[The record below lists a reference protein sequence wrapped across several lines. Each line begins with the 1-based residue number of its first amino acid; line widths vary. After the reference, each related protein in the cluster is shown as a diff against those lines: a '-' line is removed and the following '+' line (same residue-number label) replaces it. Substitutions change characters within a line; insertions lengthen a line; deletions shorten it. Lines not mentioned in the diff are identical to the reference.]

1 MKIESMILNALV
13 NDSEYNKKVIPHLK
27 DEYFH
32 SEHERIT
39 YQLFEDFVLKY
50 ERLPT
55 KDICFLEMEKLNV
68 SEETYDKMKVS
79 IRSAFE
85 DSYEYDFDWLMAE
98 TEQFCKDK
106 AVYNAIMKSVKIATG
121 EDKKTSEGMIPTI
134 LSEALSICFDTNIG
148 HDYFED
154 AEERYEYITSDAP
167 RIPFKLSLMNKIT
180 KGGTT
185 RKTLNGILAQSG
197 GGKSA
202 MMCDLAASY
211 VEDGYN
217 VLYVSLE
224 MADMRVGERLDA
236 NLLNVPLNDIKEIPK
251 DIYLKKLRA
260 IEQKS
265 KGKLILKE
273 YPTGMATANDIR
285 LLIGELRSKK
295 GFVPDIVFVD
305 YLGIMS
311 SFKYKN
317 AAVNTNTYLK
327 SISEE
332 LRAVA
337 VQEDLVMW
345 TAMQTNRG
353 GYNSSDLDE
362 TDFSESIG
370 VLFTLDLCVAI
381 MSPEE
386 LIEKNQMLIKQ
397 LKNRY
402 NSPDYYKRFIIGFDR
417 SRMRSY
423 DVEES
428 GQLNRVNEQKKDPV
442 QTKGTGL
449 LADEVDLFPAVKA
462 KGKKD
467 FNKKFEDWE
476 M

>member
-13 NDSEYNKKVIPHLK
+13 NDAEYSKKVVPHLK

-32 SEHERIT
+32 SEHERIA
-39 YQLFEDFVLKY
+39 YQLFEEFIRKY

-55 KDICFLEMEKLNV
+55 KDICLLEMEKLSV
-68 SEETYDKMKVS
+68 SEDTYDRMKVAV
-79 IRSAFE
+79 RSAFE
-85 DSYEYDFDWLMAE
+85 DSYDYDFDWLMAE

-134 LSEALSICFDTNIG
+134 LSEALSICFDNNIG

-154 AEERYEYITSDAP
+154 AEERYHYISSDEE
-167 RIPFKLSLMNKIT
+167 RVPFKLSLMNKIT

-202 MMCDLAASY
+202 LMCDLAASY
-211 VEDGYN
+211 VEAGLN

-224 MADMRVGERLDA
+224 MADMRIGERLDA
-236 NLLNVPLNDIKEIPK
+236 NLLNVPLNDIRDIPK
-251 DIYLKKLRA
+251 DLYLKK
-260 IEQKS
+260 IKSIQEKS

-273 YPTGMATANDIR
+273 YPTGMATANDIKI
-285 LLIGELRSKK
+285 LIDELKSKK
-295 GFVPDIVFVD
+295 GFTPDVLMVD
-305 YLGIMS
+305 YLGIMA
-311 SFKYKN
+311 SFKYRG
-317 AAVNTNTYLK
+317 AAVNTYTYLK

-337 VQEDLVMW
+337 VQEDLVCW
-345 TAMQTNRG
+345 SAMQTNRT
-353 GYNSSDLDE
+353 GYNTTDMDESS
-362 TDFSESIG
+362 FAESMG
-370 VLFTLDLCVAI
+370 VLHTLDFCVAI

-386 LIEKNQMLIKQ
+386 LVEKNQMLIKQ

-402 NSPDYYKRFIIGFDR
+402 NSPDYYRRFIIGFDR

-423 DVEES
+423 DIEES
-428 GQLNRVNEQKKDPV
+428 GQLNVVNDAKQKEPKM
-442 QTKGTGL
+442 
-449 LADEVDLFPAVKA
+449 ADEVDLFPIKA
-462 KGKKD
+462 KGKD
-467 FNKKFEDWE
+467 LNRKFDDWDV
-476 M
+476 